1 MFGKL
6 FWKIAS
12 LKTSWSE
19 KSDKYRSSRS
29 QMFFK
34 IAGIKDFAVFTGKH
48 LCWSLFGLRAC
59 SFVGGR
65 LRLECF
71 LWARLWWLLLLVA
84 VAVRGGGV
92 AAVVRGMYG
101 AGSGFGGGWL
111 AAWGVQ
117 FLFWLGNWSL
127 GYYYLGF
134 QDFPNDS

>member
-34 IAGIKDFAVFTGKH
+34 IAGIKDFAIFTGKH
-48 LCWSLFGLRAC
+48 LCWSLFGGLRAC

-65 LRLECF
+65 LRQGCF

-84 VAVRGGGV
+84 VAVWGGGV

-101 AGSGFGGGWL
+101 AGSGFGGGVARCVGGSISVL
-111 AAWGVQ
+111 AGELVAGV
-117 FLFWLGNWSL
+117 LLSGVLGLS
-127 GYYYLGF
+127 
-134 QDFPNDS
+134 